1 MFIFALFRASLF
13 PGSATGEDLDPGNLM
28 VTWSPLVLAVGYTV
42 ELRPVNVGSSSSSW
56 LSVDVTSKKL
66 GCSSNRF
73 DFNCSSCVVNSFL
86 SQSLE

>member
-1 MFIFALFRASLF
+1 
-13 PGSATGEDLDPGNLM
+13 M

-42 ELRPVNVGSSSSSW
+42 ELRPVNVGSSSSW

-86 SQSLE
+86 ILRKSFFSDFFFRGRVLFFIRMSKTNYM